1 MRTLFIAAIAAIAV
15 GYLPEASAGAPT
27 LGGKMPASAGV
38 CASLQGLKP
47 GLYKLCVAN
56 CEAQGLDAHPGA
68 LKSVPKQ
75 VIFASYNRK
84 MRAGDPANRCV
95 KAACPCSEKF
105 DFDSAAPKPAR
116 IQRVYSSTRPSPL
129 RSVSI

>member
-1 MRTLFIAAIAAIAV
+1 MRTLFIAAITAIAV
-15 GYLPEASAGAPT
+15 GYLPEAPAGAPT
-27 LGGKMPASAGV
+27 PGGKMPASVGV

-47 GLYKLCVAN
+47 GLYELCVAN

-84 MRAGDPANRCV
+84 MRDDDQASPCV
-95 KAACPCSEKF
+95 KGPCPCAE
-105 DFDSAAPKPAR
+105 KPAR
-116 IQRVYSSTRPSPL
+116 IQRVYTSTRPSRL
-129 RSVSI
+129 RSVST

>member
-15 GYLPEASAGAPT
+15 GYLPEAPAGAPT
-27 LGGKMPASAGV
+27 PGGKMPASVGV

-47 GLYKLCVAN
+47 GLYELCVAN

-84 MRAGDPANRCV
+84 MRDDDQASPCV
-95 KAACPCSEKF
+95 KGPCPCAE
-105 DFDSAAPKPAR
+105 KPAR
-116 IQRVYSSTRPSPL
+116 IQRVYTSTRPSRL
-129 RSVSI
+129 RSVST

>member
-1 MRTLFIAAIAAIAV
+1 MKAVCIADIASIAV
-15 GYLPEASAGAPT
+15 GLLLEAPALAHKPN
-27 LGGKMPASAGV
+27 GKTPASAAV

-47 GLYKLCVAN
+47 GLYELCVAN

-84 MRAGDPANRCV
+84 MRDDDQASPCV
-95 KAACPCSEKF
+95 KGPCPCSK
-105 DFDSAAPKPAR
+105 KPAR

-129 RSVSI
+129 RSVST

>member
-15 GYLPEASAGAPT
+15 GYLPEAPAGAPT
-27 LGGKMPASAGV
+27 PGGKMPASVGV

-47 GLYKLCVAN
+47 GLYELCVAN

-84 MRAGDPANRCV
+84 MRDDDQASPCV
-95 KAACPCSEKF
+95 KGPCPCAE
-105 DFDSAAPKPAR
+105 KPAR
-116 IQRVYSSTRPSPL
+116 IQRIYTSTRPSRL
-129 RSVSI
+129 RSVST

>member
-1 MRTLFIAAIAAIAV
+1 MRTLFIAAITAIAV
-15 GYLPEASAGAPT
+15 GYLPEAPAGAPT
-27 LGGKMPASAGV
+27 PGGKMPASVGV

-47 GLYKLCVAN
+47 GLYELCVAN

-84 MRAGDPANRCV
+84 MRDDDQASPCV
-95 KAACPCSEKF
+95 KGPCPCAE
-105 DFDSAAPKPAR
+105 KPAR
-116 IQRVYSSTRPSPL
+116 IQRVYTSTRPSPL
-129 RSVSI
+129 RSVST